1 MTRLA
6 GWLLL
11 LAGCGAPTA
20 GEPAAAGEHGAP
32 DEHEHGDEHAHA
44 ELPRHVTLSPQV
56 IAEAKIETAPA
67 RREVIAPV
75 VRATGQIEADPA
87 RTTVVAAKVA
97 GVIESVEF
105 REGDFVTK
113 GQVLA
118 TIRAPGLGSM
128 RADVA
133 ALQARSASARANLT
147 RLEALAQRNMASQQE
162 LAAARAEATALQ
174 AEASAA
180 QQRLKALGLGAR
192 GTAPKFE
199 LRAPASGFATHR
211 GVIAGESVLAEQEV
225 ATIVDLERAWFVARV
240 FEHQLA
246 RIRVGAAAAVELNAY
261 PGETFLGAIDFVSP
275 QVDADART
283 IVARIVIDNREAML
297 RIGLFG
303 TAQIAAPTEASAGPV
318 LVVPRSA
325 LTEIAGKTA
334 VFVQGEDDHFELH
347 EVILGASGPGM
358 VEVVQGLQ
366 EGERVVTRGV
376 WTLKSVLLRGT
387 FGEDDH

>member
-1 MTRLA
+1 MRRRLA
-6 GWLLL
+6 IA
-11 LAGCGAPTA
+11 LAMASCAQPGPEVAEREA
-20 GEPAAAGEHGAP
+20 GHDEHGAR
-32 DEHEHGDEHAHA
+32 ENEHAHA
-44 ELPRHVTLSPQV
+44 GLPRHVRLSPQV
-56 IAEAKIETAPA
+56 IAEAHIETAPA

-75 VRATGQIEADPA
+75 VHATGQIEADPA
-87 RTTVVAAKVA
+87 RTRVVAARVA
-97 GVIESVEF
+97 GVIESVAF
-105 REGDFVTK
+105 REGDFVTE

-128 RADVA
+128 RADIA
-133 ALQARSASARANLT
+133 ALKARSASARANLA

-162 LAAARAEATALQ
+162 LAAARAEATALA

-180 QQRLKALGLGAR
+180 EQRLKALGLNAR
-192 GTAPKFE
+192 GAAPKFE
-199 LRAPASGFATHR
+199 LRAPGSGFAIRR
-211 GVIAGESVLAEQEV
+211 GVVAGESVLAEQEV

-261 PGETFLGAIDFVSP
+261 PGETFLGAVDYVSP
-275 QVDADART
+275 AVDAEART
-283 IVARIVIDNREAML
+283 IVARVVVENRDALL

-303 TAQIAAPTEASAGPV
+303 TAAIAAPTEARSTPV

-325 LTEIAGKTA
+325 LTEIAGKTV
-334 VFVQGEDDHFELH
+334 VFVAGEGGSFELH
-347 EVILGASGPGM
+347 EVILGVSGPGM

-366 EGERVVTRGV
+366 EGEQVVTRGV

-387 FGEDDH
+387 FGEDHD